1 MKEAQERESH
11 LLDYWNVLL
20 KRRWVIYTSLTV
32 LTVTVT
38 LGSLLMRPIYT
49 ATTRLQIEP
58 SAPNILP
65 FQDVMATA
73 PDQRNDFYQTQY
85 GLIQSRRVAR
95 EAITSLG
102 LDKHP
107 DFKVSGASPKEGD
120 AAGAGMGEAKRIDRF
135 LERLNVAPVR
145 NSRLVD
151 ESVSPHDRP

>member
-1 MKEAQERESH
+1 MREAQERESH

-38 LGSLLMRPIYT
+38 LGSFLMRPVYT

-65 FQDVMATA
+65 FQDVMASA

-95 EAITSLG
+95 EVIASLG

-107 DFKVSGASPKEGD
+107 DFQVRDRGGD
-120 AAGAGMGEAKRIDRF
+120 AMVEAKRIDLF
-135 LERLNVAPVR
+135 LDDLK
-145 NSRLVD
+145 
-151 ESVSPHDRP
+151 